1 MQKKIIIIRAN
12 GNFKVAPDGN
22 SEGLKDPFPSVVY
35 NSIYGGEEAN
45 YKKKRESVEKIIS
58 LVCVKNT

>member
-1 MQKKIIIIRAN
+1 MQKKIIIIREN

-35 NSIYGGEEAN
+35 NSIYGGEEA
-45 YKKKRESVEKIIS
+45 K
-58 LVCVKNT
+58 L